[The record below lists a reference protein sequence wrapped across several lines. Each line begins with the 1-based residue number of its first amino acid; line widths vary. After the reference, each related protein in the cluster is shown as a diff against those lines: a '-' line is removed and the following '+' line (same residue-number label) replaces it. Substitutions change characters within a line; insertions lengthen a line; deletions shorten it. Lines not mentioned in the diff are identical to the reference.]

1 MTVALGASCGKAHA
15 QYMTYYHDASKQ
27 AQVTVMEIGAGALTP
42 ELYYTVAHNSYKKGA
57 AGTNK
62 NMYRIA
68 ANAAS
73 IPQVEMADSIQ
84 SYLEARAKEEAIN
97 IADREVD
104 VAGMTEGSKIESRL
118 LTFKNHING
127 LVGKTNNQE
136 ISSWQELGGMY
147 DFAIKTTRKAY
158 MPNSERQ
165 KQYIAIY
172 QEITKMNDGLLL
184 RVRFLAT
191 KNQTD
196 RLLAAMSR
204 ASHRV
209 GENAT
214 AASNRWRD
222 AALKGSGKE

>member
-42 ELYYTVAHNSYKKGA
+42 ELYYTVTHNSYKKGA

-68 ANAAS
+68 ANTAS

-104 VAGMTEGSKIESRL
+104 VAWMTEGSKIESRL
-118 LTFKNHING
+118 STSKNNING
-127 LVGKTNNQE
+127 LGGRTNDQE

-158 MPNSERQ
+158 MPNSARQ

-172 QEITKMNDGLLL
+172 QEITKMNDALLL

-222 AALKGSGKE
+222 AALKGSGK

>member
-1 MTVALGASCGKAHA
+1 MAMTLGASCGNVQA
-15 QYMTYYHDASKQ
+15 QSMTYFHDASKQ
-27 AQVTVMEIGAGALTP
+27 AQVTVMETGAGVLTP
-42 ELYYTVAHNSYKKGA
+42 ELYYTVTHNSYKKDA

-73 IPQVEMADSIQ
+73 LPQVEMADSIE
-84 SYLEARAKEEAIN
+84 SYLKARAQEEAIN

-104 VAGMTEGSKIESRL
+104 VAWMTEGTKIENRL
-118 LTFKNHING
+118 TAFKNNING
-127 LVGKTNNQE
+127 LVGRTNNQE
-136 ISSWQELGGMY
+136 ITSWQELGGMY

-172 QEITKMNDGLLL
+172 QEITKMNDILLL
-184 RVRFLAT
+184 RVRYLAT

-196 RLLAAMSR
+196 RLLASMSR
-204 ASHRV
+204 ANHRV

-222 AALKGSGKE
+222 AAVKGSGK

>member
-1 MTVALGASCGKAHA
+1 MAMTLGASCGNVQA
-15 QYMTYYHDASKQ
+15 QSMTYFHDASKQ
-27 AQVTVMEIGAGALTP
+27 AQVTVMETGAGVLTP
-42 ELYYTVAHNSYKKGA
+42 ELYYTVTHNSYKKDA

-73 IPQVEMADSIQ
+73 LPQVEMADSIE
-84 SYLEARAKEEAIN
+84 SYLKARAQEEAIN

-104 VAGMTEGSKIESRL
+104 VAWMTEGTKIENRL
-118 LTFKNHING
+118 TAFKNNING
-127 LVGKTNNQE
+127 LVGRTNDQE
-136 ISSWQELGGMY
+136 ITSWQELGGMY

-172 QEITKMNDGLLL
+172 QEITKMNDILLL
-184 RVRFLAT
+184 RVRYLAT

-196 RLLAAMSR
+196 RLLASMSR
-204 ASHRV
+204 ANHRV

-222 AALKGSGKE
+222 AAVKGSGK

>member
-1 MTVALGASCGKAHA
+1 MAMTLGASCGNVQA
-15 QYMTYYHDASKQ
+15 QSMTYFHDASKQ
-27 AQVTVMEIGAGALTP
+27 AQVTVMETGAGVLTP
-42 ELYYTVAHNSYKKGA
+42 ELYYTVTHNSYKKDA

-73 IPQVEMADSIQ
+73 LPQVEMADSIE
-84 SYLEARAKEEAIN
+84 SYLKARAQEEAIN

-104 VAGMTEGSKIESRL
+104 VAWMTEGTKIENRL
-118 LTFKNHING
+118 TAFKNNING
-127 LVGKTNNQE
+127 LVGRTNNQE
-136 ISSWQELGGMY
+136 ITSWQELGGMY

-172 QEITKMNDGLLL
+172 QEITKMNGILLL
-184 RVRFLAT
+184 RVRYLAT

-196 RLLAAMSR
+196 RLLASMSR
-204 ASHRV
+204 ANHRV

-214 AASNRWRD
+214 AASNRWRE
-222 AALKGSGKE
+222 AAVKGSGK